1 MRRDKTKQVVNRHEF
16 IFNLEATKTNQLLEQ
31 SLGLILGP
39 YTIIRVEECDKFSI
53 WKYRGVLQWILVN

>member
-1 MRRDKTKQVVNRHEF
+1 MGFKLSRSKHMHGDKTKQVVNRHEF

-39 YTIIRVEECDKFSI
+39 YNHTR
-53 WKYRGVLQWILVN
+53 RGMRQISHFKA